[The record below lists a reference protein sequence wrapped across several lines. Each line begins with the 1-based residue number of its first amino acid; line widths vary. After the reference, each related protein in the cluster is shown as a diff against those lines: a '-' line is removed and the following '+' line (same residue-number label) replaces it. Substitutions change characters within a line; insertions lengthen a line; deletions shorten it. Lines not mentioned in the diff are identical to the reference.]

1 MYRKSERSL
10 ALLQT
15 RETDMKTKLFKTKEE
30 KLTYL
35 AAVQLQELAA
45 DLAKRSLT
53 VNTEDGPVTIALP
66 KNVKV
71 ETAGKCKQKE
81 QGSKCKI
88 EIEISWEESAPC
100 SCCEQ
105 E

>member
-1 MYRKSERSL
+1 
-10 ALLQT
+10 
-15 RETDMKTKLFKTKEE
+15 MKKKLFKTKEE

-45 DLAKRSLT
+45 GLAKRSLT
-53 VNTEDGPVTIALP
+53 VDTEDGQVTIALP

-81 QGSKCKI
+81 KGNKCKI